1 MGHRPGGMAGREQT
15 LVGLVEIQ
23 TKIFEIL
30 QSYGSEHKFRAHQG
44 LFTSGKM
51 FPSVLKGVL
60 FAPWSLKRS
69 HLAWALGEQG

>member
-1 MGHRPGGMAGREQT
+1 MEVHGDRLYEVGHRPGGMARREQT

-44 LFTSGKM
+44 LITTGNM
-51 FPSVLKGVL
+51 FLSVLKGVL
-60 FAPWSLKRS
+60 LALKTS
-69 HLAWALGEQG
+69 GV